1 MLADLERYS
10 NRGGAASS
18 SGRGGGGAGA
28 GSSMPAAPPSSSSA
42 AAKRLDS
49 LRPPPPAAGAAGQ
62 QQQQQEQSG
71 GGFKAALDKVLIV
84 DFFFVLFALA
94 WLVAG
99 VATNGAGEGLDG
111 SNDPGKINGPL
122 LSSWFALWP
131 MVFQPAIGI
140 LMAGALVSGGVG
152 WLRENKEKE

>member
-18 SGRGGGGAGA
+18 SGRGAGA
-28 GSSMPAAPPSSSSA
+28 AGRSSMPAAPSSSSSS
-42 AAKRLDS
+42 AKRLDS
-49 LRPPPPAAGAAGQ
+49 LRPPPPAAGAAN

-71 GGFKAALDKVLIV
+71 GGFKAALDKLLIV

-94 WLVAG
+94 WLVVG
-99 VATNGAGEGLDG
+99 VATNGGGEGLNG
-111 SNDPGKINGPL
+111 SSSDPGKINGPL

>member
-10 NRGGAASS
+10 NRGGAASR
-18 SGRGGGGAGA
+18 SGRSPSTPPATTPA
-28 GSSMPAAPPSSSSA
+28 SSPLAPQN
-42 AAKRLDS
+42 RLDS
-49 LRPPPPAAGAAGQ
+49 SRCSPQPPSVADQRRQ
-62 QQQQQEQSG
+62 Q
-71 GGFKAALDKVLIV
+71 GGFKAALDKLLIV

-99 VATNGAGEGLDG
+99 VATNGGGGGGG
-111 SNDPGKINGPL
+111 SETGRINGPL
-122 LSSWFALWP
+122 LASWFALWP

-152 WLRENKEKE
+152 WLRENKDKE